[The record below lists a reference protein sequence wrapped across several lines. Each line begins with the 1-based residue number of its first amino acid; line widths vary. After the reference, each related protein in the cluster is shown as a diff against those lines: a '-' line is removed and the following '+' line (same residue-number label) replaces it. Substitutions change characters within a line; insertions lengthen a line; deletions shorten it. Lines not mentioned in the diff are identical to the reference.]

1 MAREAAEPRR
11 QPLDES
17 APSGAPDPHQSFE
30 ARHMQERLARA
41 VRALP
46 LSLRQP
52 ALLTLEGFSPAEIG
66 PMLGLNANAVSIRL
80 TRAKAALREALDPE
94 DRR

>member
-1 MAREAAEPRR
+1 MGRGIAGRHGVVQGRPAR
-11 QPLDES
+11 LDETL
-17 APSGAPDPHQSFE
+17 PSGDPTPHDRVE
-30 ARHMQERLARA
+30 DEDLRTRLTTA

-52 ALLTLEGFSPAEIG
+52 AVLTLEGFSPAEIG

-80 TRAKAALREALDPE
+80 TRARAA
-94 DRR
+94 